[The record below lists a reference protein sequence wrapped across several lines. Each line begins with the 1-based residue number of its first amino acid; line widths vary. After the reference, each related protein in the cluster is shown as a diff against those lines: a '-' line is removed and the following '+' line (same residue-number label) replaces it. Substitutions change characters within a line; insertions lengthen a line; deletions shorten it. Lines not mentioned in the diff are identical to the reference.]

1 MCIVNVSYQCMYQR
15 GSLVSSTNICN
26 VSRINR
32 PYLVFK
38 FDYFDNILLSYCIR
52 LAMYDLK
59 CFIFTSLVFIPVFH
73 DFLPNSLNELDIT
86 VL

>member
-1 MCIVNVSYQCMYQR
+1 MYQR

-59 CFIFTSLVFIPVFH
+59 CFIFTSLVFIPVFY

-86 VL
+86 VLQ